1 MSGMLI
7 RGGRVVDGT
16 GAPAYL
22 ADVRVTDGVIS
33 EIGQGLAP
41 KGDERVFDAAGCEVT
56 PGVIEVHTHMDA
68 VMWWQPSLD
77 PLPGFG
83 VTTVVMG
90 NCGFSAAPVS
100 DDPKVRMEM
109 VKIFTFFEEVPTEPF
124 LQDLPWDW
132 RTWPEYRRS
141 MEKHVKTST
150 NLAAFVGHIAIR
162 LAVMGLDAWTRAA
175 TPDEIRQ
182 MAAHL
187 DAALDAGALGLSSNF
202 MDHDSQ
208 DRPVPSMMADDAELS
223 ALIEVLDRHP
233 GTSWQ
238 MILDTFFHLDAPQM
252 MERLGRLLRGHK
264 VRVQIAGGAALL
276 KFQEAIRPKLWE
288 LNAKFNAEG
297 LDFWPGF
304 AHVPPTTVVNFFTS
318 SSFAQ
323 ANEYVWHEVIQA
335 PTEAAKLA
343 LLNDPDWR
351 ARARDSWDNKAFKQ
365 SMIGT
370 PWKMLLHDSVTGA
383 GPLGL
388 NLQQLAEQWKM
399 HPSDALADWVIA
411 NGVQSI
417 VNREPHAME
426 HELTLKMLKDPQSV
440 TGLSDAG
447 AHGQMLCG
455 GGESI
460 LFFTDY
466 VRKGELTLEE
476 AVHVQTGKQAV
487 YLGLSDRGVIAVGK
501 RADIA
506 VFDMDEIQARPLKRV
521 FDVPDGKGG
530 VTWRFSRDPAP
541 MRLTLV
547 NGVPTFENGAFT
559 GALPGTVVSP
569 SPEPVRLAAE

>member
-1 MSGMLI
+1 
-7 RGGRVVDGT
+7 
-16 GAPAYL
+16 
-22 ADVRVTDGVIS
+22 
-33 EIGQGLAP
+33 
-41 KGDERVFDAAGCEVT
+41 
-56 PGVIEVHTHMDA
+56 
-68 VMWWQPSLD
+68 
-77 PLPGFG
+77 
-83 VTTVVMG
+83 
-90 NCGFSAAPVS
+90 
-100 DDPKVRMEM
+100 
-109 VKIFTFFEEVPTEPF
+109 
-124 LQDLPWDW
+124 
-132 RTWPEYRRS
+132 
-141 MEKHVKTST
+141 
-150 NLAAFVGHIAIR
+150 
-162 LAVMGLDAWTRAA
+162 
-175 TPDEIRQ
+175 
-182 MAAHL
+182 
-187 DAALDAGALGLSSNF
+187 
-202 MDHDSQ
+202 
-208 DRPVPSMMADDAELS
+208 
-223 ALIEVLDRHP
+223 
-233 GTSWQ
+233 
-238 MILDTFFHLDAPQM
+238 MITDTFFHLDAPQT
-252 MERLGRLLRGHK
+252 MERLGRLLRGRK
-264 VRVQIAGGAALL
+264 VRVQIAGGGALL

-288 LNAKFNAEG
+288 LNAKFNQEG

-304 AHVPPTTVVNFFTS
+304 AHVPPTTAVNFFTS

-335 PTEAAKLA
+335 PTEEAKLA
-343 LLNDPDWR
+343 LLNDPEWR

-370 PWKMLLHDSVTGA
+370 PWKMLLLDSATGA

-388 NLQQLAEQWKM
+388 NLKELADKWGM

-411 NGVQSI
+411 NGLHSI

-426 HELTLKMLKDPQSV
+426 HELTLQMLKDPKTV

-460 LFFTDY
+460 LFFTEY

-487 YLGLSDRGVIAVGK
+487 YLGLADTGVIAVGK

-506 VFDMDEIQARPLKRV
+506 VFHMDEIQARPLKRV
-521 FDVPDGKGG
+521 YDVPDGKGG
-530 VTWRFSRDPAP
+530 KTWRFTRDAAP

-559 GALPGTVVSP
+559 GQLPGKVVSP

>member
-1 MSGMLI
+1 MTGMLI

-16 GAPAYL
+16 GAPAYP

-41 KGDERVFDAAGCEVT
+41 ATGERVFHADGCEVT
-56 PGVIEVHTHMDA
+56 PGFIEVHTHMDA

-77 PLPGFG
+77 PLPGYG

-100 DDPKVRMEM
+100 NDPEVRLEM
-109 VKIFTFFEEVPTEPF
+109 VKIFTFFEEVPIEPF

-132 RTWPEYRRS
+132 SSWPEYRRS

-150 NLAAFVGHIAIR
+150 NVAAFVGHIAIR
-162 LAVMGLDAWTRAA
+162 LAVMGMDAWTRAA
-175 TPDEIRQ
+175 TPDEIKQ

-187 DAALDAGALGLSSNF
+187 EEALQAGAMGLSSNF

-208 DRPVPSMMADDAELS
+208 DRPVPSLLADDAELL
-223 ALIEVLDRHP
+223 ALIEVMERHP
-233 GTSWQ
+233 GSSFQ
-238 MILDTFFHLDAPQM
+238 LILDTFFHLNAPET
-252 MERLGRLLRGHK
+252 MERLARLCRGRK
-264 VRVQIAGGAALL
+264 VRVQLAGAGALL

-288 LNAKFNAEG
+288 LSAKYKAEG
-297 LDFWPGF
+297 LDFWPSF
-304 AHVPPTTVVNFFTS
+304 AHVPPTTALNFFTS

-335 PTEAAKLA
+335 ETEAAKLA
-343 LLNDPDWR
+343 LLNDPEWR

-365 SMIGT
+365 SLVGT
-370 PWKMLLHDSVTGA
+370 PWKMLLTDSATGA
-383 GPLGL
+383 GPLGM
-388 NLQQLAEQWKM
+388 NLKELAEQWDM

-411 NGVQSI
+411 NGLQSI

-426 HELTLKMLKDPQSV
+426 QDLTLEMLKDTQTV
-440 TGLSDAG
+440 GGISDAG

-460 LFFTDY
+460 LFFTDF
-466 VRKGELTLEE
+466 VRRGALTLEE
-476 AVHVQTGKQAV
+476 AVHVQTGKQALH
-487 YLGLSDRGVIAVGK
+487 LGFGDRGVLAVGK

-506 VFDMDEIQARPLKRV
+506 VFDMSEIQQQPLKRV

-530 VTWRFSRDPAP
+530 NTWRFSRDPAP

-547 NGVPTFENGAFT
+547 NGVSTFEDGAFT
-559 GALPGTVVSP
+559 GALPGVVVGP
-569 SPEPVRLAAE
+569 SAEPVRLAAE